1 MRKIN
6 LLYGIWFG
14 AVIGILVNLSMNFIF
29 FVGGNISIFIKTIV
43 LSSLIGIFISL
54 SGDGVYWLLKKMKVK
69 NYKLNIFFLYS
80 YYALI
85 TVLICYIFG
94 VREIKVIGVA
104 VVVVLVPTGTIS
116 YLDSL
121 RGKELNN
128 NLNLAKEKFKKV
140 QN

>member
-1 MRKIN
+1 M
-6 LLYGIWFG
+6 
-14 AVIGILVNLSMNFIF
+14 
-29 FVGGNISIFIKTIV
+29 
-43 LSSLIGIFISL
+43 
-54 SGDGVYWLLKKMKVK
+54 
-69 NYKLNIFFLYS
+69 
-80 YYALI
+80 
-85 TVLICYIFG
+85 
-94 VREIKVIGVA
+94 IGVA